1 MSKFTLFKQWFL
13 KNRWKVLFGIFI
25 FVLIIVFWINNV
37 NSVNKLILDNHRLE
51 VQLRDIRSENEELR
65 WKYMQL
71 RSPERII
78 PYSEQHLGLQLNED
92 APIVIQNENK

>member
-1 MSKFTLFKQWFL
+1 MSKFTRFKEWFL

-25 FVLIIVFWINNV
+25 VVLIIVFWINNV
-37 NSVNKLILDNHRLE
+37 NAVNKLILDNHKLE
-51 VQLRDIRSENEELR
+51 VQLKDIRSENEELR
-65 WKYMQL
+65 WEYMQL

-78 PYSEQHLGLQLNED
+78 PLAEQKIGLQLNED